1 MEGVETVTIFG
12 WRLMKKKIKCFKVVR
27 QDPKKND
34 GLLKLQASQIGS
46 YIDYYDL
53 FKKLEK

>member
-1 MEGVETVTIFG
+1 
-12 WRLMKKKIKCFKVVR
+12 MKKKVKCFKVVR

-34 GLLKLQASQIGS
+34 SLLKLQASQIGS

>member
-1 MEGVETVTIFG
+1 
-12 WRLMKKKIKCFKVVR
+12 MKKKLKYFKVVR

-34 GLLKLQASQIGS
+34 SSTKLQVSQIGS